1 MKEQHMGA
9 PISVGGPDISTSGSF
24 LRASLWTMNFSDPK
38 PGNMASMSRNT

>member
-9 PISVGGPDISTSGSF
+9 PISVGGLDISTSGSF
-24 LRASLWTMNFSDPK
+24 FEDEPLDYEFSDPN